1 MEIKNINDA
10 VVRVADYQNRQDAQ
24 AVIGLLDHY
33 ARDPMGGGEPLSEFV
48 LKNLI
53 TELQKYHG
61 AFSVLAFN
69 EGVPI
74 GLANCFQ
81 AFSTFKCRPLVNIHD
96 VIIREGYR
104 GNGIAEKLLQQV
116 QTTAKERGCCKLTL
130 EVLQGND
137 SAKKVY
143 QRFGF
148 NAYELD
154 PEMGNAL
161 FWEKM
166 I

>member
-1 MEIKNINDA
+1 MKNTKDV
-10 VVRVADYQNRQDAQ
+10 VVRIADYQNRQDAQ
-24 AVIGLLDHY
+24 AIIGLLDHY

-53 TELQKYHG
+53 VELQKYHG
-61 AFSVLAFN
+61 AFSVLAWC

-74 GLANCFQ
+74 GLVNCFQ

-96 VIIREGYR
+96 VIIREDYR
-104 GNGIAEKLLQQV
+104 GYGVAEKLLKQV
-116 QTTAKERGCCKLTL
+116 QITAKERGCCKLTL
-130 EVLQGND
+130 EVLEGNV

-143 QRFGF
+143 QKFGF

-161 FWEKM
+161 FWEKV